1 MMEATVSEAFSL
13 APEEIKPYNFE
24 PLLNNTHGSYES
36 DSEDSEDNGVEVNE
50 GENAEG
56 GISNR
61 KESLEWYG
69 NKTLFYTHLLS
80 LCSLVV
86 IIYKHLK
93 K

>member
-1 MMEATVSEAFSL
+1 MEATVSEAFSL

-24 PLLNNTHGSYES
+24 PLLNNTHGSNES
-36 DSEDSEDNGVEVNE
+36 DSDNGVEVNE

-61 KESLEWYG
+61 KESLEWHG

>member
-1 MMEATVSEAFSL
+1 MEATVSEAFSL

-24 PLLNNTHGSYES
+24 PLLNNTHGSNES

-69 NKTLFYTHLLS
+69 NKPLFYTHLLS